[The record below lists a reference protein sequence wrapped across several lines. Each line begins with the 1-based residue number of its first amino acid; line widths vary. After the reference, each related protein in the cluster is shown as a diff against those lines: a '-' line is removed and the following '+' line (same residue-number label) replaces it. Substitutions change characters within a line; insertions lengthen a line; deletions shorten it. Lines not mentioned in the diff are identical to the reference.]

1 MTRKM
6 TFNNSARGGLEHI
19 DLHRFSFIK
28 KLLVVWATPCASV
41 MVFRNAGETMKLQT
55 SGEDSQEIVELEELE
70 SQYLYAEELVRNRMP
85 LA

>member
-1 MTRKM
+1 
-6 TFNNSARGGLEHI
+6 
-19 DLHRFSFIK
+19 
-28 KLLVVWATPCASV
+28 

-55 SGEDSQEIVELEELE
+55 AGEDSQEIVELEELE